1 MSCTYE
7 PPRAP
12 VFVYKI
18 KESLSTNYC
27 ILLSINRPEPGL
39 LIFTRGLAVYELGGH
54 VVGAQHLV
62 ATQELVDLVVEGVH
76 L

>member
-1 MSCTYE
+1 MKHL
-7 PPRAP
+7 
-12 VFVYKI
+12 VYKV
-18 KESLSTNYC
+18 KESMCTNYR

-62 ATQELVDLVVEGVH
+62 AAEELVDLVVECVH